1 MGVSNLLVPEVLPVA
16 ENNLS
21 HLKNSSVLPI
31 SIPAGNYTVQFDV
44 QEEKRMKVKIVILMA
59 VALLMG
65 ETAFAQ
71 EYDKWE
77 ESLDFSYARGN
88 PANVGKPFSLLG
100 GGGALVYNFNGFIGI
115 KLDLQGYGSATR
127 TVNNFVVVNPEGV
140 TTIVNS
146 GAVQSNL
153 FTYMAGPQLRVPAH
167 TFKPFAEFVFGG
179 ALTHFHGNLVTAT
192 SATNV
197 NSSNN
202 AFAMAVGGGLD
213 IRINKTVSIRPFQM
227 DYLLSRFGNSLIPG
241 GDHNQNNFR
250 YSAGV
255 NLTFGE

>member
-1 MGVSNLLVPEVLPVA
+1 MRVR
-16 ENNLS
+16 
-21 HLKNSSVLPI
+21 
-31 SIPAGNYTVQFDV
+31 TVV
-44 QEEKRMKVKIVILMA
+44 LMA

-71 EYDKWE
+71 EFAKWE
-77 ESLDFSYARGN
+77 ESLDYSYARGN
-88 PANVGKPFSLLG
+88 PANVGKPFSLYG

-115 KLDLQGYGSATR
+115 KLDLQGYGSTTR
-127 TVNNFVVVNPEGV
+127 TVTNFVVVNPEGA

-153 FTYMAGPQLRVPAH
+153 FTYMAGPQLRIPAH
-167 TFKPFAEFVFGG
+167 TFKPFAEFLFGG
-179 ALTHFHGNLVTAT
+179 SLANFHGNLVTAT
-192 SATNV
+192 SAANV

-202 AFAMAVGGGLD
+202 AFAMAVGWGFD
-213 IRINKTVSIRPFQM
+213 IKINKTVSFRPFQM
-227 DYLLSRFGNSLIPG
+227 DYFISSFGNSLIPG
-241 GDHNQNNFR
+241 GSHNQNNFR

>member
-1 MGVSNLLVPEVLPVA
+1 MG
-16 ENNLS
+16 
-21 HLKNSSVLPI
+21 
-31 SIPAGNYTVQFDV
+31 G
-44 QEEKRMKVKIVILMA
+44 
-59 VALLMG
+59 
-65 ETAFAQ
+65 TAFAQ
-71 EYDKWE
+71 EYAKWE
-77 ESLDFSYARGN
+77 ESVDYTFARGN
-88 PANVGKPFSLLG
+88 PANVGKPFSLNG

-115 KLDLQGYGSATR
+115 KIDLQGYGSTTR
-127 TVNNFVVVNPEGV
+127 TLNNFVVVNPEGV

-167 TFKPFAEFVFGG
+167 TFKPFAEFLFGG
-179 ALTHFHGNLVTAT
+179 ALTNFHGNLVTAT

-202 AFAMAVGGGLD
+202 AFAMAAGGGFD

-241 GDHNQNNFR
+241 GNHNQNNFR
-250 YSAGV
+250 YSAGI